1 MSRRKPYNSMVA
13 SAKNLVDHPL
23 STTPKQKWQDEAW
36 RYYDESPE
44 LRYGIQ
50 YLSNAMSRV
59 NLYAARYSDD
69 GQSIVRLPPEHP
81 ASIRLQQFG
90 GGPGGQAQIL
100 SRSAQNLGVAGIGF
114 LIGELTDDS
123 MEEWT
128 LYSADD
134 VRVHTE
140 GTGENTTR
148 VTQVRDSA
156 PNPSTTATA
165 EWRNLADEATVV
177 AMWRPHARHVYQPD
191 SPVRAAL
198 AALGELDL
206 LNERIAAD
214 AMSRLAGAGV
224 FVVPSEATFPKSEM
238 ADTDDDDLTTTL
250 MEAMVVPIEDR
261 DSAAAVVPLIIRV
274 PGEYASGIQHISF
287 ATPFDERILDL
298 RTQAISRL
306 AVGLELPNEVLT
318 GMADVNHWSAW
329 QIEESAV
336 KLHVEP
342 LAELICDGVTE
353 AVVAPLGD
361 DEAFCWY
368 ETSELRVRPDRSE
381 SAVALY
387 DRLELSGSSA
397 RRETGFSDEDAPSD
411 TEVAMMLL
419 KQLARTN
426 PEVVPDAI
434 RLLAPKADIT
444 LPAIESGGTPG
455 PDAGP
460 ASPSDTDQAG
470 PASGD
475 ESQVTAAALTA
486 SCEAVVRRALERAGN
501 KLLRSRKS
509 GDLGVPAFAIH
520 TKLRPRSE
528 ELQNLLDGSMGWVPD
543 IAVRHGV
550 DPETLRLAVLA
561 YSADLLLDGKLP
573 DFDDLHGVLGCVR

>member
-1 MSRRKPYNSMVA
+1 MVA
-13 SAKNLVDHPL
+13 SAKNLVDSPL

-36 RYYDESPE
+36 TYYDESPE

-59 NLYAARYSDD
+59 NLFAATYSED
-69 GQSIVRLPPEHP
+69 GKSIIRLPVDHP

-90 GGPGGQAQIL
+90 GGPGGQAQLL

-114 LIGELTDDS
+114 LIGEPTDDGL
-123 MEEWT
+123 EDWT
-128 LYSADD
+128 LYSSDD
-134 VRVHTE
+134 VRVHTV
-140 GTGENTTR
+140 GTGERAVR

-165 EWRNLADEATVV
+165 EWRMLPDEATVV

-198 AALGELDL
+198 SALAELDL

-224 FVVPSEATFPKSEM
+224 FVVPSEATFPKSEQGE
-238 ADTDDDDLTTTL
+238 TDDDDLTTTL
-250 MEAMVVPIEDR
+250 MEAMVVPIGDR

-287 ATPFDERILDL
+287 ATPFDERVLDL

-342 LAELICDGVTE
+342 LAELICEGVTE

-361 DEAFCWY
+361 PEAFCWY

-381 SAVALY
+381 NAVALY

-397 RRETGFSDEDAPSD
+397 RRETGFSDEDAPDD

-434 RLLAPKADIT
+434 RLLAPKSDVT

-455 PDAGP
+455 PDPDP
-460 ASPSDTDQAG
+460 ASPSTTDTPG
-470 PASGD
+470 EASGD
-475 ESQVTAAALTA
+475 ETQVTAAALTA
-486 SCEAVVRRALERAGN
+486 SCEAVVMRALERAGN
-501 KLLRSRKS
+501 KLLRLHKS
-509 GDLGVPAFAIH
+509 PKLGVPAHLIH
-520 TKLRPRSE
+520 TR
-528 ELQNLLDGSMGWVPD
+528 LQARADSCGELLDGSFGWVDD
-543 IAVRHGV
+543 IAVRYGA
-550 DPETLRLAVLA
+550 DADELRL
-561 YSADLLLDGKLP
+561 K
-573 DFDDLHGVLGCVR
+573 LHGFTSNLLVEQRPLDHVELEGWVLGCVR